1 MRSHRARGPIPG
13 EPVRRSPIPA
23 FGGTSPQAGKS
34 HLPMNGEDKRVLP
47 RKRGRGQALVELSLA
62 LPVLIVLVAG
72 VLEMGRGYSFAI
84 ETSDAA
90 RDAARYVAGKTA
102 TTNGPGLASMCSLV
116 TADLAAV
123 TSNVSCATQVNH
135 APPFVVTVDYAK
147 PVAGQAVVAVY
158 CGTSANCTGTVQTL
172 YQSEVDVFVYYGF
185 SDLNV
190 LGGGIT
196 ITGSSRATTA
206 W

>member
-1 MRSHRARGPIPG
+1 MNERTRPIP
-13 EPVRRSPIPA
+13 RLR
-23 FGGTSPQAGKS
+23 
-34 HLPMNGEDKRVLP
+34 RVLP
-47 RKRGRGQALVELSLA
+47 RKRGRGQALVEFALA

-72 VLEMGRGYSFAI
+72 VLELGRGYSFAV

-102 TTNGPGLASMCSLV
+102 TTNGPGLTAMCSLV

-123 TSNVSCATQVNH
+123 TTNITC
-135 APPFVVTVDYAK
+135 P
-147 PVAGQAVVAVY
+147 AGQAVVAVY
-158 CGTSANCTGTVQTL
+158 CGVSINCMGSVQTL
-172 YQSEVDVFVYYGF
+172 YQSEIDVYVYYGF

>member
-1 MRSHRARGPIPG
+1 MDS
-13 EPVRRSPIPA
+13 
-23 FGGTSPQAGKS
+23 
-34 HLPMNGEDKRVLP
+34 N
-47 RKRGRGQALVELSLA
+47 RKRRGQALVELALA

-72 VLEMGRGYSFAI
+72 VLEMGRGYSFAT

-90 RDAARYVAGKTA
+90 RDAARYVAGKTS
-102 TTNGPGLASMCSLV
+102 TTNGPGLAAMCSLV

-123 TSNVSCATQVNH
+123 TTSIVCPTQVNH
-135 APPFVVTVDYAK
+135 APPFVSGTDYTN

-158 CGTSANCTGTVQTL
+158 CGTSSNCTGSIQTL
-172 YQSEVDVFVYYGF
+172 YHSEVDVSVYYGF

-196 ITGSSRATTA
+196 ISGSSRATTS

>member
-1 MRSHRARGPIPG
+1 MRSRRARGPIPRL
-13 EPVRRSPIPA
+13 PLRRLRR
-23 FGGTSPQAGKS
+23 Q
-34 HLPMNGEDKRVLP
+34 LPMNGEDKRVLP
-47 RKRGRGQALVELSLA
+47 RKRGRGQALVELALA

>member
-1 MRSHRARGPIPG
+1 
-13 EPVRRSPIPA
+13 
-23 FGGTSPQAGKS
+23 
-34 HLPMNGEDKRVLP
+34 
-47 RKRGRGQALVELSLA
+47 LVELAIALPLLA
-62 LPVLIVLVAG
+62 LLVAG
-72 VLEMGRGYSFAI
+72 VLELGRGYSFAV

-90 RDAARYVAGKTA
+90 RDAARFVAGKTA
-102 TTNGPGLASMCSLV
+102 TTNGPGLAAMCSLV

-123 TSNVSCATQVNH
+123 TTNITCPTQVNH
-135 APPFVVTVDYAK
+135 TPPFVAGTDYTK

-158 CGTSANCTGTVQTL
+158 CGSSNNCAGSAQTL
-172 YQSEVDVFVYYGF
+172 YQSEVDVYVYYGF
-185 SDLNV
+185 SDLNI